1 MKRILI
7 VDDEKKIR
15 DVISSYLQKEGYET
29 VEADSGNEALKALET
44 TPIDFLILDLMLPD
58 RSGEEVCRT
67 IRQEHSLPIL
77 MLTAK
82 VKEDDKIQGLSIG
95 ADDYMVKPF
104 SPKELIMRVKTILR
118 RANDD
123 QLLADRISY
132 NDGNLTIDQAT
143 QTVRLQGENL
153 SLTPNEFKLLV
164 VLAKHPGRIYTRN
177 DLIEKVLG
185 FDFEGDTRTIDQHV
199 KNLRYKIERNPKE
212 PAYITTIYGMGYKF
226 TGGRT

>member
-15 DVISSYLQKEGYET
+15 DVISSYLHKEGYVT
-29 VEADSGNEALKALET
+29 VEADSGNEALKVLKA

-104 SPKELIMRVKTILR
+104 SPRELIMRVKTILR

-123 QLLADRISY
+123 QLLAERISY
-132 NDGNLTIDQAT
+132 NDGNLTIDQANH
-143 QTVRLQGENL
+143 TVRFQGENL

-177 DLIEKVLG
+177 ELIEKVLG

-212 PAYITTIYGMGYKF
+212 PAYITTIYGIGYKF